1 LQEHRLKLIAEKNA
15 GRQIKRMGA
24 DIAAR
29 LTQVGVQSLPGNKK
43 PDTKDLNSKMTI
55 ESTKIDKVVV
65 VKLIGRMDADT
76 NKEFEATVAKLV
88 EEGSIYVV
96 VDLNELL
103 YINSAGLGSFL
114 RNAKRAQEK
123 GGALLL
129 SGIKGLVKEV
139 FEMTRLISVFP
150 VFDSTD
156 AARQSIS

>member
-1 LQEHRLKLIAEKNA
+1 MEASSIKDLKLN
-15 GRQIKRMGA
+15 
-24 DIAAR
+24 
-29 LTQVGVQSLPGNKK
+29 
-43 PDTKDLNSKMTI
+43 MTI
-55 ESTKIDKVVV
+55 ESTKVGKIVV

-76 NKEFEATVAKLV
+76 NKEFEAAVAQLV
-88 EEGSIYVV
+88 QEGSIFLV
-96 VDLNELL
+96 VDVTELL

-129 SGIKGLVKEV
+129 CGLKGLVKEV

-156 AARQSIS
+156 AACQSIT